1 VTTAITMRGGS
12 QLFVEELRGGGWVHD
27 APPDLFFRSHCSF
40 WQGVIGHPCVGLATG
55 SSRGPS
61 FSADVRPVP
70 RPASAVRK
78 SLGRVLVAFALPLR
92 SLLGALLVRR

>member
-1 VTTAITMRGGS
+1 MTTAITMRGSS
-12 QLFVEELRGGGWVHD
+12 QLLVGELRGGWAND
-27 APPDLFFRSHCSF
+27 ARPGLLFRSHCSF

-55 SSRGPS
+55 CSPGPL
-61 FSADVRPVP
+61 FSADVCPVP
-70 RPASAVRK
+70 RPASGVRK